1 MIPVRESLTDKILDK
16 GVVMAWLEPE
26 KEPTKH
32 VLNDLPL
39 LKKELDSWGGGFIFL
54 VDQPVSGSE
63 FKPENYKGLP
73 ESSEAGY
80 DKNLEILKTISND
93 GSGAGISFPYI
104 ILVDKNGN
112 IIYRSSGYRIGIG
125 EQILKNIE

>member
-1 MIPVRESLTDKILDK
+1 MFLMICPC
-16 GVVMAWLEPE
+16 
-26 KEPTKH
+26 
-32 VLNDLPL
+32 
-39 LKKELDSWGGGFIFL
+39 LKTELDSWGGDFIFL
-54 VDQPVSGSE
+54 VDQPVSESE

-73 ESSEAGY
+73 ESSEAGN

-93 GSGAGISFPYI
+93 GSGTGISFPYI